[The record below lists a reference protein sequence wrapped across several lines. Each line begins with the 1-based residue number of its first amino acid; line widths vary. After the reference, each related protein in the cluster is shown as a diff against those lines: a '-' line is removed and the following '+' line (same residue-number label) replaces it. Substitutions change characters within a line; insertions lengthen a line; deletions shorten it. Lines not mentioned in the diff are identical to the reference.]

1 MQLPRWLVKVIDPPT
16 GYMQDRSPRPAGPVF
31 RGGAIFGP
39 GVDGGARQ
47 ATPEELEQMRAEA
60 ETRRLEA
67 RPSRRAEVDPAV
79 VRAAG
84 NELIEQGTTTVR
96 ADDLEMTAHIVTF
109 WHGDSLLEIAVH
121 GSGRDRSSTTR
132 IPRKLTPPDL
142 PMLTS
147 YLTDALQAG

>member
-1 MQLPRWLVKVIDPPT
+1 MQLPRWMVKVIDPPT
-16 GYMQDRSPRPAGPVF
+16 GYMQDRCPRAAGPIF

-47 ATPEELEQMRAEA
+47 ATPEELEQMRAHA
-60 ETRRLEA
+60 ETRRRDA

-84 NELIEQGTTTVR
+84 NDLIEQGTTTVR
-96 ADDLEMTAHIVTF
+96 ADGREMTAHIVTF

-142 PMLTS
+142 PMLTA
-147 YLTDALQAG
+147 YLTDALQAS